1 MSWTTEAG
9 SSDHRVT
16 GWSGLRRRL
25 LLWSTPELV
34 CPTDLASD
42 GEIDPDLL
50 MVPNGNQ
57 PPGVQTEALAGQR
70 RVHADEAF
78 PAYRRERSG

>member
-9 SSDHRVT
+9 RSDHRVT

-25 LLWSTPELV
+25 LHWSTPELA
-34 CPTDLASD
+34 CLTDPASD
-42 GEIDPDLL
+42 GEIDPGLL

-57 PPGVQTEALAGQR
+57 PLVVQTEALAGLR
-70 RVHADEAF
+70 CVHADEAF
-78 PAYRRERSG
+78 PVYRLERSG